1 MALIDENSIY
11 VPAGCKMEHRAA
23 RKVMFLP
30 RGAVDDQGKHS
41 RSVCFSPHAVDDRVY
56 VTTYG
61 MYLTERR
68 ARLQAA
74 AWACRWVL
82 ANAPLGVPL
91 GDGVD
96 RMNTCIATEL
106 SLIPSHA
113 WPQ

>member
-1 MALIDENSIY
+1 MALIDETSIY
-11 VPAGCKMEHRAA
+11 VPAGCRMEHRAA

-30 RGAVDDQGKHS
+30 RGAVDDQGKNS
-41 RSVCFSPHAVDDRVY
+41 RSVCFSPHAVNDRVY

-61 MYLTERR
+61 MYLTDRR
-68 ARLQAA
+68 ARLQVAA
-74 AWACRWVL
+74 RACRCVL
-82 ANAPLGVPL
+82 ANPPLGVPS
-91 GDGVD
+91 GDEVD

>member
-1 MALIDENSIY
+1 MALIDETSIY
-11 VPAGCKMEHRAA
+11 VPAICKMEHRAA

-30 RGAVDDQGKHS
+30 RAAVDDQGKHS
-41 RSVCFSPHAVDDRVY
+41 RSACFSPHAVDDKVGS
-56 VTTYG
+56 TTHG
-61 MYLTERR
+61 MYMTERR
-68 ARLQAA
+68 ARLQVA

-82 ANAPLGVPL
+82 ANLPLGVPL

-106 SLIPSHA
+106 SLIPLHA

>member
-11 VPAGCKMEHRAA
+11 VPANCRLENRAS
-23 RKVMFLP
+23 RKVMFLQ
-30 RGAVDDQGKHS
+30 RTVVDGQGTNS
-41 RSVCFSPHAVDDRVY
+41 RPVCCSPHAVDDRVGSNTPGQY
-56 VTTYG
+56 I
-61 MYLTERR
+61 TERR
-68 ARLQAA
+68 AKLQVA

-82 ANAPLGVPL
+82 ANSPLGVPL